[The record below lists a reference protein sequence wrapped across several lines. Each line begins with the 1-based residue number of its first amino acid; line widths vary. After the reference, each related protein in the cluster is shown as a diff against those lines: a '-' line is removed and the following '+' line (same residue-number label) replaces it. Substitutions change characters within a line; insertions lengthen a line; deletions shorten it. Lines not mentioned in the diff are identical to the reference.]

1 MVWAYFA
8 VFKVYRYASPKSQMP
23 ITLFHYC
30 PVVEFWFPYN
40 FLDYSM
46 LHNKTTTN
54 DFNLPV
60 AFRPFPHKGLAD
72 ELWANRFF
80 SNHGPA
86 PSLGFPQMRQTISWR
101 PKNTKILLHGPISL
115 HGIRSIDLP
124 GELARH
130 RSMPAR
136 QPVETLSHGHS
147 IPKGLEPSTFGSTGV
162 SAVPQVLVAQ

>member
-1 MVWAYFA
+1 
-8 VFKVYRYASPKSQMP
+8 
-23 ITLFHYC
+23 
-30 PVVEFWFPYN
+30 
-40 FLDYSM
+40 M

-147 IPKGLEPSTFGSTGV
+147 IPKGLEPSTFGSTV
-162 SAVPQVLVAQ
+162 RCSIHLSYAPAVLSYDETIKRRHRCQVDAPLPWSSRPGRRKTLTAGAKTRIIRM